1 MRVLSVVDAT
11 PASQPLRPA
20 LLRGRMRGATC
31 VVVRGILFMRHS
43 AQRRHCRRGY
53 AQQHRVHELGSV
65 DCVHGRSL
73 VFNGVQQLFEATTRV
88 DAREFQNLSNVLY
101 YRLIHWVAYP

>member
-73 VFNGVQQLFEATTRV
+73 VFNGVQQLFEAT
-88 DAREFQNLSNVLY
+88 LY
-101 YRLIHWVAYP
+101 YPGRREGISEPVQCFVL